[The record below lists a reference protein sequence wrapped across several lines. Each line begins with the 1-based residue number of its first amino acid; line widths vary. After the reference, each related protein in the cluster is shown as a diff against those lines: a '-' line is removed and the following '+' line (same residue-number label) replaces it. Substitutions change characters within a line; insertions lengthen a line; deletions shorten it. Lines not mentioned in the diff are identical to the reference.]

1 MDNKT
6 LINGDKQAKQDISP
20 IEQEYLAGITQ
31 LLQEQDTVRI
41 IDVANM
47 LGHDRSKAHYWVKKL
62 CDRSTVEM
70 VPKKGIITLA
80 K

>member
-1 MDNKT
+1 MNNERKIANADTTNQE
-6 LINGDKQAKQDISP
+6 LSP
-20 IEQEYLAGITQ
+20 VEQEYLSTICQ

-41 IDVANM
+41 IDVANK

-62 CDRSTVEM
+62 CDRGIFET
-70 VPKKGIITLA
+70 VPKKGIITQA

>member
-1 MDNKT
+1 MSNEQ
-6 LINGDKQAKQDISP
+6 INNNVASKVAELSAP
-20 IEQEYLAGITQ
+20 EQEYLAAITQ

-41 IDVANM
+41 IDVAKK

-62 CDRSTVEM
+62 CDRGIIET
-70 VPKKGIITLA
+70 VPKKGIITLL

>member
-1 MDNKT
+1 MNNEQKIANTDRTNQE
-6 LINGDKQAKQDISP
+6 LSP
-20 IEQEYLAGITQ
+20 VEQEYLSTICQ

-41 IDVANM
+41 IDVANR

-62 CDRSTVEM
+62 CDRGIIEI
-70 VPKKGIITLA
+70 VPKKGIITLV

>member
-1 MDNKT
+1 MSNEQTKDNVT
-6 LINGDKQAKQDISP
+6 SP
-20 IEQEYLAGITQ
+20 AVELSSPEQEYLAAITQ

-41 IDVANM
+41 IDVANK

-62 CDRSTVEM
+62 CDRGIIEI
-70 VPKKGIITLA
+70 VPKKGIITLV